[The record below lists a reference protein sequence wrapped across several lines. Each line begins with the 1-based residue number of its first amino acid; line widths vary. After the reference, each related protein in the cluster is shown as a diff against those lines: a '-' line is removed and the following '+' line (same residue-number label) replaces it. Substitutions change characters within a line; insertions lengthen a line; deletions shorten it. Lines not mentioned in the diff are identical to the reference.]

1 MRQITGLSADAKQKF
16 KVQIEG
22 GDIAIFNF
30 YYLQSQIGWFFDI
43 TYGDFKSTGL
53 RLVNSPNVLD
63 AYFNILRFGLLCSVP
78 DGAEP
83 YFIEDFINGR
93 VNLYVLSESEVK
105 ELESSL
111 YA

>member
-1 MRQITGLSADAKQKF
+1 MKQITGLSANPKQEF

-30 YYLQSQIGWFFDI
+30 YFLQSQIGWFFDI
-43 TYGDFKSTGL
+43 TYDNFKSTGL
-53 RLVNSPNVLD
+53 RLVNSLNVLSP
-63 AYFNILRFGLLCSVP
+63 YFNILRFGLAVEVP

-83 YFIEDFINGR
+83 YFLDDFISGR
-93 VNLYVLSESEVK
+93 VNLYVLSENEVK
-105 ELESSL
+105 ELEGIA

>member
-1 MRQITGLSADAKQKF
+1 MRQITGLSASPKQEF

-22 GDIAIFNF
+22 GDVAVFNF
-30 YYLQSQIGWFFDI
+30 YFMQSQIGWFFDI

-63 AYFNILRFGLLCSVP
+63 AYFNILRFGLMVNVP

-83 YFIEDFINGR
+83 YFVDDFITGR
-93 VNLYVLSESEVK
+93 VNLFVLSENEVK
-105 ELESSL
+105 QIEGIIN
-111 YA
+111 A

>member
-1 MRQITGLSADAKQKF
+1 MRQITGLSASPKQEF

-22 GDIAIFNF
+22 GDVAIFNF
-30 YYLQSQIGWFFDI
+30 YFLQSQIGWFFDI

-63 AYFNILRFGLLCSVP
+63 AYFNILRFGLLVNVP

-83 YFIEDFINGR
+83 YFVDDFISGR

-105 ELESSL
+105 EIEGILN
-111 YA
+111 A

>member
-1 MRQITGLSADAKQKF
+1 MRQITGLSIDAKQEF
-16 KVQIEG
+16 KIQIEDG
-22 GDIAIFNF
+22 NVAIFNF

-63 AYFNILRFGLLCSVP
+63 AYFNILRFGLFVEVP

-83 YFIEDFINGR
+83 YFIDDFISGR
-93 VNLYVLSESEVK
+93 VNLYILSESDVK
-105 ELESSL
+105 DMENIL

>member
-1 MRQITGLSADAKQKF
+1 MKQITGLSANAKQKF
-16 KVQIEG
+16 KVQIDG

-43 TYGDFKSTGL
+43 TYGNFKSTGL
-53 RLVNSPNVLD
+53 RLVNSPNVLSP
-63 AYFNILRFGLLCSVP
+63 YFNMLRFGLMVEVP

-83 YFIEDFINGR
+83 YFLDDFISGR
-93 VNLYVLSESEVK
+93 VNLYITSEIEVK
-105 ELESSL
+105 QIEETL